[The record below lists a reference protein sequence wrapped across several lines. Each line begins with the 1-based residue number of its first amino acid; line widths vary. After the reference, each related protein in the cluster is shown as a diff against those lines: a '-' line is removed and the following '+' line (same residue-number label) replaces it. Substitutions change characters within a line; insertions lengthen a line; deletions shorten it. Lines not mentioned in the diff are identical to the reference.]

1 MEIKTR
7 KITNTRSLKVIGKFP
22 SLKMNTTVMWESQLE
37 RDYIYL
43 LEIDTDIVAY
53 CEQPFTIA
61 YDRHNRRKKYTPD
74 FLVERKCSKQVVEV
88 KPKSKVESF
97 VKSDRFLGI
106 RNFCSS
112 NGLEFAIMTEETIR
126 VQPRLDN
133 IKLLYKYSRVDLP
146 WSIYTD
152 CLNYFQKVKISTILE
167 TDKSLKGRGV
177 TQSSLLKLLW
187 NGFLLTDLMQ
197 PISPHSSI
205 QLSLYASNWQEE
217 VEA

>member
-1 MEIKTR
+1 MAIRTR

-22 SLKMNTTVMWESQLE
+22 SLKMNASIWWESQLE

-43 LEIDTDIVAY
+43 LEIDTDAVAY

-61 YDRHNRRKKYTPD
+61 YDSQNRRKKYTPD
-74 FLVERKCSKQVVEV
+74 FLVERRCSKQVIEV

-106 RNFCSS
+106 TNFCSS
-112 NGLEFAIMTEETIR
+112 NGLEFAVVTEETIR

-133 IKLLYKYSRVDLP
+133 IKLLYRYARVDLP

-152 CLNYFQKVKISTILE
+152 CLDYFQKVKISTILE
-167 TDKSLKGRGV
+167 IERSLRVRGV

-187 NGFLLTDLMQ
+187 NGFLLADLMQ
-197 PISPHSSI
+197 PISPQSSI
-205 QLSLYASNWQEE
+205 QLSLYALNCQEE
-217 VEA
+217 A

>member
-1 MEIKTR
+1 
-7 KITNTRSLKVIGKFP
+7 
-22 SLKMNTTVMWESQLE
+22 MWESQLE

-43 LEIDTDIVAY
+43 LEIDTDAVAY
-53 CEQPFTIA
+53 WGQPFTIA

-74 FLVERKCSKQVVEV
+74 FLVERRCSKQVIEV

-97 VKSDRFLGI
+97 ITSDRFLGVT
-106 RNFCSS
+106 NFCSS

-133 IKLLYKYSRVDLP
+133 IKLLYRYARVDLP

-152 CLNYFQKVKISTILE
+152 CLDYFQKVKISTISE
-167 TDKSLKGRGV
+167 TARSLKEKGV

-205 QLSLYASNWQEE
+205 QLSLYASSWQEE
-217 VEA
+217 AEA

>member
-1 MEIKTR
+1 MEIRTR
-7 KITNTRSLKVIGKFP
+7 KITNTRSKKVIGKFP
-22 SLKMNTTVMWESQLE
+22 SLKMNTTIMWESQLE

-43 LEIDTDIVAY
+43 LEIDTDAVAY
-53 CEQPFTIA
+53 WGQPLTIA

-74 FLVERKCSKQVVEV
+74 FLVERRELKQVVEV
-88 KPKSKVESF
+88 KPKSKIESF
-97 VKSDRFLGI
+97 MTSDRFLGI
-106 RNFCSS
+106 TNFCFS
-112 NGLEFAIMTEETIR
+112 NGLEFAVVTEETIR

-133 IKLLYKYSRVDLP
+133 IKLLYRYARVDLP

-152 CLNYFQKVKISTILE
+152 CLDYFQKVKISTISETVRNLE
-167 TDKSLKGRGV
+167 GRGV

-205 QLSLYASNWQEE
+205 QLSLYASSWQEE
-217 VEA
+217 A